1 MILSKEEV
9 EHLLDELKRVNDIVN
24 GVIDVL
30 RKVQSN
36 KLNKAATE
44 EDLQEYRTI
53 KQVVESLKSVA

>member
-9 EHLLDELKRVNDIVN
+9 EHLLGELKRANDIAN

>member
-9 EHLLDELKRVNDIVN
+9 EHLLGELKRANDIVN

-53 KQVVESLKSVA
+53 KQVVESLKRVA

>member
-9 EHLLDELKRVNDIVN
+9 EHLLGELKRANDIVN

>member
-9 EHLLDELKRVNDIVN
+9 EHLLDELKCANDIVN